1 MLVRII
7 IANSL
12 VFFITSS
19 VIELIN
25 FSDPSVIVLPNIIFF
40 ILSSF
45 VWVGFGLSGR
55 FLDPFCW
62 FSLGCGLFFGFGGF
76 VSGLQ
81 LDLWHVYVNGGSIQY
96 IKSVNLV
103 NSVSFLLVS
112 TVWLLIMKRSIMRPL
127 VRIYFANPIL
137 LARICLILVLLMIA
151 IKILNFP
158 LSPNLIVRSI
168 IDKLDVFWISSFFIF
183 GMIYFSV
190 PRSYQIAIV
199 IAVLISVFFGM
210 LLFSK
215 AALLIPIMAVA
226 VGCICQRAELRNIG
240 FLFIGPSLIFLLA
253 NPLVSMGRLHD
264 MYDPSSNTLEDR
276 INILY
281 ETISRPSTFQK
292 VEVRKAVGVEGEE
305 LSRASPKSFIPS
317 FMKRFDLVS
326 VQGFLISEYDKGR
339 PGTSLSDVFWILIPR
354 IVWTDKPLMTSHGN
368 ELSGLYFRD
377 PGLKS
382 SALAPGYTGEAYWNF
397 GWLGVVF
404 ISVYMGMLLGLWGR
418 VAVAMF
424 NSNNKGYLLV
434 AFPLIL
440 TFIQVESWVVSSFF
454 AGIVLLGAW
463 YLVAYFV
470 GRFFEGTTNVE
481 KDPK

>member
-1 MLVRII
+1 MLVRIT

-12 VFFITSS
+12 IFFITSS
-19 VIELIN
+19 LIELLN
-25 FSDPSVIVLPNIIFF
+25 FSDPIIIVLPNIIFF

-45 VWVGFGLSGR
+45 VWVGFGLSGK

-62 FSLGCGLFFGFGGF
+62 FSLGCGLFFGLGGF

-96 IKSVNLV
+96 IKSVNLM

-112 TVWLLIMKRSIMRPL
+112 IVWLLIMKRSIMRPL
-127 VRIYFANPIL
+127 VKVDITNPIPI
-137 LARICLILVLLMIA
+137 ARICLILVLLMIA
-151 IKILNFP
+151 IKIFNFP
-158 LSPNLIVRSI
+158 LAPNLIARSI
-168 IDKLDVFWISSFFIF
+168 IDKLDVFWISSFFIS
-183 GMIYFSV
+183 GMVYFSV

-215 AALLIPIMAVA
+215 AALLIPIVAVA
-226 VGCICQRAELRNIG
+226 VGCICQRAELRSIG
-240 FLFIGPSLIFLLA
+240 FLLIGSSLIFLLA
-253 NPLVSMGRLHD
+253 NPLVSMGRLHE
-264 MYDPSSNTLEDR
+264 MYDPSVNTLEDR
-276 INILY
+276 INIFY
-281 ETISRPSTFQK
+281 ETVSRPSIDQTL
-292 VEVRKAVGVEGEE
+292 EVGAAVGVAGED
-305 LSRASPKSFIPS
+305 LSRTSPKSYIPA
-317 FMKRFDLVS
+317 FLKRFDVVS

-339 PGTSLSDVFWILIPR
+339 PGKSLSDVFWILIPR

-397 GWLGVVF
+397 GWLGLIF
-404 ISVYMGMLLGLWGR
+404 ISVYMGMLLGVCGR
-418 VAVAMF
+418 AAEAML
-424 NSNNKGYLLV
+424 NSNRKSYLLV

-440 TFIQVESWVVSSFF
+440 TFIQVESWVVPSFF
-454 AGIVLLGAW
+454 AGIVILGVW
-463 YLVAYFV
+463 YFIAYFV
-470 GRFFEGTTNVE
+470 ERFFEGRTDVE
-481 KDPK
+481 KNPK